1 MRGSDEQ
8 QAHHQHGRLRLPPH
22 QGGGD
27 GHHGAAGR
35 EDKPPLQYAKSYWD
49 DEATTAVAAQS
60 TTELTVLATDKT
72 MGLVVRTNIATSVK
86 AELGRK
92 ESDVHY
98 RY

>member
-1 MRGSDEQ
+1 MRGTDEQ
-8 QAHHQHGRLRLPPH
+8 QAHQRHGRPRRPPD

-35 EDKPPLQYAKSYWD
+35 EDKPPLQYANSYWD
-49 DEATTAVAAQS
+49 DEATTAGTAQS
-60 TTELTVLATDKT
+60 TTELTVRATDKT

>member
-1 MRGSDEQ
+1 MRGTDEQ
-8 QAHHQHGRLRLPPH
+8 QAHQRHGRPRRPPN
-22 QGGGD
+22 QGGED
-27 GHHGAAGR
+27 GYHVAAGR

-72 MGLVVRTNIATSVK
+72 MGLVVSANFATSAK